1 MIAAGRHNGSVPNHS
16 ELTLADGTSIRLELA
31 PAHGAPQ
38 QAAPAGAPAP
48 GPDGGAA
55 TDLPDGMGPAVPVAR
70 GGERAAATAV
80 AALRTTLRP
89 LGPLLQEIHDA
100 VTASEQPPD
109 EMSVQFGVQVGQDLK
124 LGIVGANGQA
134 SLTITATWR
143 PQQAR

>member
-1 MIAAGRHNGSVPNHS
+1 MPNHA

-31 PAHGAPQ
+31 PAHGGPRPADSSDGDP
-38 QAAPAGAPAP
+38 AA
-48 GPDGGAA
+48 
-55 TDLPDGMGPAVPVAR
+55 DLPGRIEELVPRAR

-100 VTASEQPPD
+100 VASAEQPPD
-109 EMSVQFGVQVGQDLK
+109 QMSVQFGVQIGQDLK
-124 LGIVGANGQA
+124 LGIVGANGRA

-143 PQQAR
+143 PQQAE